1 MSLGPRKTAV
11 DRYQLRLGA
20 ASARIDLADLISR
33 IDRSP
38 NRRQIVAWMEQL
50 TDEEVMERV
59 GRLGAAFNYEADIV
73 LRNVE
78 ILNGLRDEA
87 LAFGREAQPAV

>member
-1 MSLGPRKTAV
+1 MADMISK
-11 DRYQLRLGA
+11 
-20 ASARIDLADLISR
+20 IDS
-33 IDRSP
+33 SP
-38 NRRQIVAWMEQL
+38 QRRQIVAWLEQL
-50 TDEEVMERV
+50 ADDEVMERV
-59 GRLGAAFNYEADIV
+59 RRLGVAFNYEADIV